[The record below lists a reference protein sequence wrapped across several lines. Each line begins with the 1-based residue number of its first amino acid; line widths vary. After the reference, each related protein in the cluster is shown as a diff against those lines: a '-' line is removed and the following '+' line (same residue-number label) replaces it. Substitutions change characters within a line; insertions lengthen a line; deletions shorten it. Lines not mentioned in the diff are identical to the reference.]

1 MHRYRLL
8 GGALLLAAALLVPTS
23 TASAA
28 AACTWRPTA
37 LPVPGKGGLPTA
49 TDHQGGFAGT
59 AGTADGQRAITWKNG
74 AYSVFPEIG
83 FRRSYEVTDE
93 NRAGTIVGTA
103 QFHLWGGYY
112 QSTAFRSR
120 DGVLEE
126 LPKLGN
132 NTKAAA
138 LGINDAGDITG
149 YVWEDGLG
157 LKTVVR
163 WPAAQPGTVTT
174 LPGLPPDP
182 TWPQAVDEDGSVLL
196 LRDSGLAIWR
206 AGTITQLGTL
216 PGLRH
221 PSGDAFSN
229 GRVVGYAVYNDKKV
243 GVYWDQQGAAHV
255 LPNSSYNL
263 SNGNPRFDINRD
275 GLITGR
281 IDEEHG
287 GNDLK
292 GTGYGVWKL
301 GAWVSNFGD
310 ITVDLPSRIGD
321 DGTVAGARM
330 DAERIFHPYVWRCS

>member
-37 LPVPGKGGLPTA
+37 LPVPGQSGLPTA
-49 TDHQGGFAGT
+49 TDHQSGFAGV
-59 AGTADGQRAITWKNG
+59 ASTADGLRPIVWKNG
-74 AYSVFPEIG
+74 AYSVLPGIG
-83 FRRSYEVTDE
+83 NLPGYEVADE

-103 QFHLWGGYY
+103 RVSVSGVSV
-112 QSTAFRSR
+112 STAFRSR
-120 DGVLEE
+120 GGVLEE

-149 YVWEDGLG
+149 YVWGDSSGLT
-157 LKTVVR
+157 TVVR

-174 LPGLPPDP
+174 LPGLAPDP
-182 TWPQAVDEDGSVLL
+182 TSPQAVDEDGSVLL
-196 LRDSGLAIWR
+196 LRDSGLAVWR
-206 AGTITQLGTL
+206 AGTITRLGTL
-216 PGLRH
+216 PGLRF
-221 PSGDAFSN
+221 PGGTAFSN
-229 GRVVGYAVYNDKKV
+229 GRVVGYATYDDKKA

-263 SNGNPRFDINRD
+263 SNGNPQFDINRD

-281 IDEEHG
+281 IDEAHG
-287 GNDLK
+287 GNDLN
-292 GTGYGVWKL
+292 GTGYGVWRQ

-310 ITVDLPSRIGD
+310 ITLDIPSRIGD

-330 DAERIFHPYVWRCS
+330 DADRTYHPYAWRCS

>member
-1 MHRYRLL
+1 M
-8 GGALLLAAALLVPTS
+8 PS
-23 TASAA
+23 KS
-28 AACTWRPTA
+28 
-37 LPVPGKGGLPTA
+37 GLPTA

-59 AGTADGQRAITWKNG
+59 AGTADGQRPIAWKNG
-74 AYSVFPEIG
+74 AYSVLPG
-83 FRRSYEVTDE
+83 LGPLRTYDVADE

-103 QFHLWGGYY
+103 QVNYLGFSA
-112 QSTAFRSR
+112 STAFRYR
-120 DGVLEE
+120 DGVMEE

-149 YVWEDGLG
+149 FVWDDGSG
-157 LKTVVR
+157 LTTVVR

-174 LPGLPPDP
+174 LPGLAPHATRPE
-182 TWPQAVDEDGSVLL
+182 AVDEDGSVLV
-196 LRDSGLAIWR
+196 LRDSGLAVWR

-216 PGLRH
+216 PGLRTARAN
-221 PSGDAFSN
+221 AFSN
-229 GRVVGYAVYNDKKV
+229 GRVVGNAVYNDKKV

-263 SNGNPRFDINRD
+263 SNTNPGFDINRD

-281 IDEEHG
+281 IDEAHG
-287 GNDLK
+287 GNDNS
-292 GTGYGVWKL
+292 GTGYGVWKQ

-310 ITVDLPSRIGD
+310 IKLDIPSRIGD
-321 DGTVAGARM
+321 DGTVAGVRM

>member
-8 GGALLLAAALLVPTS
+8 GGALLIAAALLAPTS

-37 LPVPGKGGLPTA
+37 LPVPSKSGLPTA
-49 TDHQGGFAGT
+49 TDHQGGFAGV
-59 AGTADGQRAITWKNG
+59 AGTTDGLRPIAWKNG
-74 AYSVFPEIG
+74 AYSVFPGIG
-83 FRRSYEVTDE
+83 NPREYQVADE

-103 QFHLWGGYY
+103 QLHIGGFSV
-112 QSTAFRSR
+112 STAFRSR
-120 DGVLEE
+120 GGVLEE
-126 LPKLGN
+126 LPKLGD

-149 YVWEDGLG
+149 YVWGDGSG
-157 LKTVVR
+157 LTTVVR

-174 LPGLPPDP
+174 LPGLAPDP
-182 TWPQAVDEDGSVLL
+182 TSPQEVDEDGSVLL
-196 LRDSGLAIWR
+196 LRNSGLAIWR

-216 PGLRH
+216 PGLRY
-221 PSGDAFSN
+221 PGGTAFSN
-229 GRVVGYAVYNDKKV
+229 GRVVGYATYNDKKV

-263 SNGNPRFDINRD
+263 SNTNPQFDINRD

-281 IDEEHG
+281 IDEAHG
-287 GNDLK
+287 GNDNS
-292 GTGYGVWKL
+292 GTGYGVWQQ

-310 ITVDLPSRIGD
+310 ITLDIPSRIGD

-330 DAERIFHPYVWRCS
+330 DADRIYHPYVWRCS